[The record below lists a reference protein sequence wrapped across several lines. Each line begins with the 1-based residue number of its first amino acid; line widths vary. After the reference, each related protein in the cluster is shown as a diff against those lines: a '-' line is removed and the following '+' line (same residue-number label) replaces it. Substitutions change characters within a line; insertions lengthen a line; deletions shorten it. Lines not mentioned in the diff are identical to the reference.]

1 MKSGNIEN
9 FKELSQFRDLKD
21 FNNQIEQWMI
31 EVKNEFTKSELAA
44 LKRLIR
50 FSAKIVG
57 VCHAKIGTV
66 VSATHEKDGAGISR
80 STFKRMVG
88 KAKQLGLL
96 DVHETERKNGSQSA
110 NLYVFN
116 RFEPPNRQQLNHPKT
131 IDPSKTSNNKNNKR
145 EDEPNHTYPQKNVS
159 ISKEQIE
166 QPLDATF
173 VTNRIPKDF
182 TNIVKYFFNDA
193 KVIEEFWKT
202 VKISAHHNKI
212 EGDLLETAIQSFKML
227 IRKIKMNQVKNIYG
241 YFYGVLNKKFS
252 ILYHKTLAIA
262 VWDS

>member
-9 FKELSQFRDLKD
+9 FKEQSHFTDLKD

-31 EVKNEFTKSELAA
+31 EVKKEFTKSELAA

-57 VCHAKIGTV
+57 VCHAKIGLV

-96 DVHETERKNGSQSA
+96 AVHETERKNGSQSA

-116 RFEPPNRQQLNHPKT
+116 RFEPPNGQQLNHPKT
-131 IDPSKTSNNKNNKR
+131 NGPSKTSDNKNNKR
-145 EDEPNHTYPQKNVS
+145 EDEPNNTHLQENLSNSNENK
-159 ISKEQIE
+159 E
-166 QPLDATF
+166 QPLDASF
-173 VTNRIPKDF
+173 VTNCIPKEF
-182 TNIVKYFFNDA
+182 TNVVKYFYNDA
-193 KVIEEFWKT
+193 KKIEEFWKL
-202 VKISAHHNKI
+202 VKISANKNKI
-212 EGDLLETAIQSFKML
+212 EGGIVETAIHSFKML
-227 IRKIKMNQVKNIYG
+227 IRKIKMNQVQNTYG
-241 YFYGVLNKKFS
+241 YFYGVLNQKFK
-252 ILYHKTLAIA
+252 ILYYREISEAF
-262 VWDS
+262 WNS